1 MSLRD
6 YQRKRDFSSTKEPKS
21 SPTRRSKDSGQ
32 RDSGKKRAR
41 RLKYVI
47 QKHQAS
53 HLHYDLR
60 LEFDGVLKSWAVPK
74 GPSLNPSEKRLA
86 MKVEDHPLDYASFE
100 GIIPEGEYG
109 AGEVEIW
116 DKGYWEPADPK
127 TSVRSALKAGSLK
140 FEIIGEKLKGRWAL
154 VQMKKAK
161 QGNAWLLIKEKDV
174 RIPRTQIA
182 SEIGTKITRGSK
194 VLYPEAGITKN
205 DLAEYYIKAASRL
218 LPHVEGRPLM
228 ILRCPDGRDDEGF
241 FQKNWNKTLPSEV
254 KKISVKTNGERRPL
268 LMVDSLEGL
277 LALAQLG
284 VLELHT
290 WGTHFDHIEN
300 PDEFVFD
307 IDPHSEVSWDRV
319 VQAAYHLR
327 GELAQYGMKSFLKT
341 TGGKGLHVVSPVL
354 PQLKWEL
361 GKKFCKALCQDVAKK
376 HPNQYVLNMAHSKRT
391 DRIFL
396 DYLRNG
402 RGATAIA
409 PYSPRA
415 RTDAPLSIPIDWSE
429 LKLGVRSD
437 FFHLRDIG
445 KRLNA
450 SSKDPWK
457 GFFKVHQ
464 LPTG

>member
-6 YQRKRDFSSTKEPKS
+6 YRRKRDFSSTKEPKS
-21 SPTRRSKDSGQ
+21 SSGRRTKESNH
-32 RDSGKKRAR
+32 

-86 MKVEDHPLDYASFE
+86 MQVEDHPLDYASFE
-100 GIIPEGEYG
+100 GIIPKGEYG

-116 DKGYWEPADPK
+116 DKGIWKPADPK
-127 TSVRSALKAGSLK
+127 TSVRTALKDGSLK
-140 FEIIGEKLKGRWAL
+140 FEILGEKLKGKWAL
-154 VQMKKAK
+154 VRMKKAS
-161 QGNAWLLIKEKDV
+161 QTNAWLLIKEKDIRV
-174 RIPRTQIA
+174 SQTP
-182 SEIGTKITRGSK
+182 KLTRGSK
-194 VLYPEAGITKN
+194 MLYPEAGITKT
-205 DLAEYYIKAASRL
+205 DLAEYYLKAAAKM
-218 LPHVEGRPLM
+218 LPHIEGRPLM
-228 ILRCPDGRDDEGF
+228 ILRCPDGREESGF
-241 FQKNWNKTLPSEV
+241 FQKNWNKALPGAV
-254 KKISVKTNGERRPL
+254 KKISVQMKDERSPL
-268 LMVDSLEGL
+268 LMIDSQEGL

-307 IDPHSEVSWDRV
+307 IDPHPIVSWDRV

-327 GELAQYGMKSFLKT
+327 DELAQYDMKSFVKT
-341 TGGKGLHVVSPVL
+341 TGGKGLHVVAPVL
-354 PQLKWEL
+354 PKLQWDL
-361 GKKFCKALCQDVAKK
+361 GKEFCKALCEDITKK
-376 HPNQYVLNMAHSKRT
+376 YPGQYVTNMAHAKRPNK
-391 DRIFL
+391 IFL

-402 RGATAIA
+402 RGSTAIA

-415 RTDAPLSIPIDWSE
+415 RADAPLSIPIDWSE

-445 KRLNA
+445 KRLN
-450 SSKDPWK
+450 SSAKDPWK
-457 GFFKVHQ
+457 GFFEVRQ
-464 LPTG
+464 LPSG

>member
-1 MSLRD
+1 MSLRE

-21 SPTRRSKDSGQ
+21 SFGSRSKGS
-32 RDSGKKRAR
+32 KKERTKESNH

-60 LEFDGVLKSWAVPK
+60 LEFDGVLKSWAIPK
-74 GPSLNPSEKRLA
+74 GPSLNPSDKRLA
-86 MKVEDHPLDYASFE
+86 MQVEDHPLDYASFE
-100 GIIPEGEYG
+100 GIIPKGEYG

-116 DKGYWEPADPK
+116 DKGFWKPADPK
-127 TSVRSALKAGSLK
+127 ASVRSALKDGSLK
-140 FEIIGEKLKGRWAL
+140 FEILGERLKGRWAL
-154 VQMKKAK
+154 VQMKKAN
-161 QGNAWLLIKEKDV
+161 QTNAWLLIKEKDRV
-174 RIPRTQIA
+174 QTSQTFKA
-182 SEIGTKITRGSK
+182 SKLTRGSK
-194 VLYPEAGITKN
+194 VLYPEAGITKT
-205 DLAEYYIKAASRL
+205 DLAEYYLMAASRL
-218 LPHVEGRPLM
+218 LPHIEGRPLM
-228 ILRCPDGRDDEGF
+228 ILRCPDGRGESGF
-241 FQKNWNKTLPSEV
+241 FQKNWNKTLPSAV
-254 KKISVKTNGERRPL
+254 KKISVKMKNERNPL
-268 LMVDSLEGL
+268 LMIDSQEGL

-307 IDPHSEVSWDRV
+307 IDPHPNVAWDRV
-319 VQAAYHLR
+319 VQSAYHLR
-327 GELAQYGMKSFLKT
+327 DELARYDMKSFVKT
-341 TGGKGLHVVSPVL
+341 TGGKGLHVVAPVL
-354 PQLKWEL
+354 PKLQWDL
-361 GKKFCKALCQDVAKK
+361 GKEFCKALCEDIAKK
-376 HPNQYVLNMAHSKRT
+376 YPGQYVTNMAHAKRSNK
-391 DRIFL
+391 IFL

-450 SSKDPWK
+450 SAKDPWK

-464 LPTG
+464 LPSG